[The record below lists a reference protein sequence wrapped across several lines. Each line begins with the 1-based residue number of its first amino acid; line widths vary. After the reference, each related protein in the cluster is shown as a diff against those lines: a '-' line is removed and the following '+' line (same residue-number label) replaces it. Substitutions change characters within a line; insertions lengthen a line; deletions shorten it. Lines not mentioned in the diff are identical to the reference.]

1 MTRGGEEEPKVSV
14 VSFPFP
20 LYCSCGWFGKGG
32 RDMVR
37 ALERGDEY
45 GDVWGD
51 VEGKVSASRMVRI
64 DLTMLSWITARQR
77 IRSSRKAVGVYSR

>member
-1 MTRGGEEEPKVSV
+1 
-14 VSFPFP
+14 
-20 LYCSCGWFGKGG
+20 
-32 RDMVR
+32 MVR

-45 GDVWGD
+45 GDVCGED
-51 VEGKVSASRMVRI
+51 VEVEGKVKASRMVRI